1 MTERQLIDALTIKE
15 DIKFLQKGLEDI
27 NEFFKQWDD
36 LLKSRDDYDNM
47 FDNKNKEWSLVIKMT
62 ERWDDI
68 QEETKTKIINRVRV
82 KQREISERI
91 KALQQ
96 KFAKL

>member
-1 MTERQLIDALTIKE
+1 MTERQLTNALAIKE
-15 DIKFLQKGLEDI
+15 DIKFLQKGLKDI
-27 NEFFKQWDD
+27 NEFFKQWND
-36 LLKSRDDYDNM
+36 LLESRDDYDNV
-47 FDNKNKEWSLVIKMT
+47 FDNKNKEWSLVIKMA

-68 QEETKTKIINRVRV
+68 QEEIKTQIINRVRE
-82 KQREISERI
+82 KQREISERT

>member
-36 LLKSRDDYDNM
+36 LLKSRDDYDYM
-47 FDNKNKEWSLVIKMT
+47 SDNKNKEWSLVIKMA

-68 QEETKTKIINRVRV
+68 QEEMKTQIINHVRV
-82 KQREISERI
+82 KQREISDRI
-91 KALQQ
+91 KTLQQ
-96 KFAKL
+96 KFAEL

>member
-1 MTERQLIDALTIKE
+1 MTERQLADALTIKE

-27 NEFFKQWDD
+27 NEFLEQWDD
-36 LLKSRDDYDNM
+36 LLKSRDDYDYM
-47 FDNKNKEWSLVIKMT
+47 SDSKNKEWSLVIKMA

-68 QEETKTKIINRVRV
+68 QEEMKTQTINRVRM

-96 KFAKL
+96 KFAEL

>member
-36 LLKSRDDYDNM
+36 LLKSRDDYDYM
-47 FDNKNKEWSLVIKMT
+47 SDNKNKEWSLVIKMA

-68 QEETKTKIINRVRV
+68 QEEMKSQIIDHVRV

-91 KALQQ
+91 KTLQQ
-96 KFAKL
+96 KFAEL

>member
-1 MTERQLIDALTIKE
+1 MTEKQLTDALTIKE

-36 LLKSRDDYDNM
+36 LLKLRDDNNCR
-47 FDNKNKEWSLVIKMT
+47 FDSKSKEWLLVVKMA

-68 QEETKTKIINRVRV
+68 QEEMKTQIINHVRV

-91 KALQQ
+91 KTLQQ
-96 KFAKL
+96 KFAEL

>member
-1 MTERQLIDALTIKE
+1 MTEEQLANALTIKE

-36 LLKSRDDYDNM
+36 LLKSRDDYDYVS
-47 FDNKNKEWSLVIKMT
+47 DSKNKEWSLVIKMA

-68 QEETKTKIINRVRV
+68 QEEIKLQIINHVRV

-91 KALQQ
+91 KTLQQ

>member
-1 MTERQLIDALTIKE
+1 MTERQLADALTIKD
-15 DIKFLQKGLEDI
+15 DIKFLQKELEDI

-36 LLKSRDDYDNM
+36 LHKSRDDYDYVS
-47 FDNKNKEWSLVIKMT
+47 DDKNKEWSLVIKMA

-68 QEETKTKIINRVRV
+68 QEEMKTQIINHVRV

-96 KFAKL
+96 KFVEL